1 MERGE
6 IRWYTFKKPDKR
18 RPVLIISRSSSI
30 AYLNEITVA
39 PITSIIRDIPSEVLI
54 TKSEGMSK
62 TSVANFDHIQTVS
75 KEKIGKRIAKLS
87 PARLEEVDNAI
98 RFALGMNL
106 KEGPG

>member
-6 IRWYTFKKPDKR
+6 IRWYSFKKPDKR

-39 PITSIIRDIPSEVLI
+39 PITSVIRDIPSEILI

-87 PARLEEVDNAI
+87 LARLEEVDNAI
-98 RFALGMNL
+98 RFALGLNL
-106 KEGPG
+106 KEGSG